1 MLGWLTTLVTL
12 AVVWTWTTATGVL
25 NDAAFAVAGAATS
38 TPAIAMAGAA
48 LVAFSATFSTC
59 DGVVCLPVRRIL
71 RGRRCVLVVL
81 TELPMS
87 VLCSPT
93 GPVAGPFSEPSVVTV
108 RDLVAFSHYATFCA
122 ICGIMAGPWLPP
134 QANRSFFV
142 THPGSGCGAGGWA

>member
-48 LVAFSATFSTC
+48 LVAAPATFSTC

-71 RGRRCVLVVL
+71 RWRRCVFVVL
-81 TELPMS
+81 TELPKS
-87 VLCSPT
+87 PLRSPT
-93 GPVAGPFSEPSVVTV
+93 GPRCGRSVGEPCVVTV
-108 RDLVAFSHYATFCA
+108 RD
-122 ICGIMAGPWLPP
+122 P
-134 QANRSFFV
+134 
-142 THPGSGCGAGGWA
+142 